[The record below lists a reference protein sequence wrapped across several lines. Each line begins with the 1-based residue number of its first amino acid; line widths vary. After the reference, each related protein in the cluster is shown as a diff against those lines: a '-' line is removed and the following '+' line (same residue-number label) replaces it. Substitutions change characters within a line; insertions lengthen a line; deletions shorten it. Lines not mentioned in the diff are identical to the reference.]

1 MLGRSALSIVVT
13 ALVLSG
19 CQTTAADSLATLE
32 EAVVTPEVVQPV
44 VPDVEEEVDVIPVEP
59 AFDKDKYSL
68 DDPESLWVIVNK
80 ARTFIPVDYA
90 PTDLVTPDV
99 RSSFEPLLREEA
111 AVALR
116 ELFDAAETEGIN
128 LTLQSSYRSY
138 RVQKRIKADSV
149 AHWGQSVSDG
159 RSARAG
165 HSEHQSG
172 LTVDLTGRAGTCTL
186 QECFSQTPE
195 GLWLADNSW
204 RFGFVLRYLDGATP
218 ITGYVFEP
226 WHFRY
231 VGFDLAEEI
240 WNQGYPTLEEFFGLD
255 PAPDYV
261 D

>member
-1 MLGRSALSIVVT
+1 M
-13 ALVLSG
+13 
-19 CQTTAADSLATLE
+19 AAPAVAT
-32 EAVVTPEVVQPV
+32 PV
-44 VPDVEEEVDVIPVEP
+44 VPDGEETVDVVAVEP
-59 AFDKDKYSL
+59 AFDKGMYSL
-68 DDPESLWVIVNK
+68 DDPESLWVVVNK
-80 ARTFIPVDYA
+80 TRTFNPVDYA

-99 RSSFEPLLREEA
+99 PGRNEPLVREEVA
-111 AVALR
+111 QAVR
-116 ELFDAAETEGIN
+116 ELFDAAEAAGIS

-138 RVQKRIKADSV
+138 RLQQRIKADSV
-149 AHWGQSVSDG
+149 ARWGQSVSDG

-172 LTVDLTGRAGTCTL
+172 LAVDLTGSAGTCTL

-231 VGFDLAEEI
+231 VGLELAEEI